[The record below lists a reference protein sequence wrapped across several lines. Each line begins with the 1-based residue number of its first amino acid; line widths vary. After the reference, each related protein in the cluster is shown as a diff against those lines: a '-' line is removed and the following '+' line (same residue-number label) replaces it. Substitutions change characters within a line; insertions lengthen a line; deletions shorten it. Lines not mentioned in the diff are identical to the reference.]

1 MIHSEFLFFDLIK
14 LYKNTTDED
23 SVNLKRLEEAFYTLE
38 SLISD
43 GIGIYLDYV
52 FEEELEKLESV
63 HDDLFV
69 IDEDCIGFIDVDID
83 FIENELLRSY
93 TDEEVRLDAAI
104 PEFVYNI
111 CIYHALGID
120 PPLNEYEE
128 LFNDN
133 ATVIQ
138 NYLMLAYQEN
148 QNGFISKYS
157 FMMLKAFREYLEHQ
171 LNGLKVLDVAK
182 VNAVAAHYNNLFLL
196 DSDSDY
202 VNANWY
208 VVLFGKSENQ
218 MKSLYYDRIYH
229 FVNEEYGYDEEEEEV
244 TSEDIPRE
252 ATYIDEVDF
261 FVHYFTILFKDYLLL
276 LDKGSVKDILTTKKY
291 LLIAISPKLEEYYLE
306 TGSIDDLDFPPL
318 KKEWLTDT
326 SFNYFYLIAVEQL
339 SSFLCKDADIQDEV
353 QADMITSALF
363 IKAFLNLC
371 INEEMRKDIQDRIIY
386 SAFYKNPDY
395 SFATSLVDDI
405 IFKEKGLELNRNTTC

>member
-1 MIHSEFLFFDLIK
+1 MEYKQIGYANIRMPDDRNSSLYKYSAYNTFPQEVFLHEFLH
-14 LYKNTTDED
+14 
-23 SVNLKRLEEAFYTLE
+23 TLE
-38 SLISD
+38 KNEKANGNEIANLH
-43 GIGIYLDYV
+43 DY
-52 FEEELEKLESV
+52 
-63 HDDLFV
+63 
-69 IDEDCIGFIDVDID
+69 
-83 FIENELLRSY
+83 
-93 TDEEVRLDAAI
+93 
-104 PEFVYNI
+104 
-111 CIYHALGID
+111 
-120 PPLNEYEE
+120 
-128 LFNDN
+128 
-133 ATVIQ
+133 
-138 NYLMLAYQEN
+138 
-148 QNGFISKYS
+148 
-157 FMMLKAFREYLEHQ
+157 
-171 LNGLKVLDVAK
+171 
-182 VNAVAAHYNNLFLL
+182 
-196 DSDSDY
+196 
-202 VNANWY
+202 
-208 VVLFGKSENQ
+208 
-218 MKSLYYDRIYH
+218 
-229 FVNEEYGYDEEEEEV
+229 EEYGYDEEEEEV

-291 LLIAISPKLEEYYLE
+291 LLIAISHKLEEYYLE

-318 KKEWLTDT
+318 KREWLTDT